1 MPTQVRAKDGD
12 SLCVIAMRNG
22 FLNCD
27 PLRREPKNA
36 AFLKRPLRDGDI
48 VTVPDVDAQ
57 HAIRPTDAQ
66 HKFTLKN
73 APPVSIRYVHG
84 SSNNGSSNPS
94 SRNDAETMVLNVS
107 NYPTD
112 VGGVFGNTTFPNGFG
127 FNADGHADPDA
138 FKVEVV
144 DPAAGGGTVAVNIE
158 ALMPVYKLED
168 GQLKLTGHQ
177 QQSGNPTA
185 MMECAALGAGG
196 GTFLSKYLRVVTHD
210 EDASAAVGQTV
221 QVVSPADG
229 NGTGKAADP
238 DNVEILDFEIRATY
252 TIRRCTAPKKCT
264 AWVSRPVGDEAEQQ
278 RFRIAYHIF
287 IKKSTGAPIGGLT
300 VKKVRQNALFNLRGY
315 YAQASMAP
323 RLVSADGSQGGSAVV
338 FMPEPDNNMIA
349 IDDRGASGKN
359 HQRKPSTLTISDAGS
374 TIATVNLT
382 KWNPR
387 EVANAIKSALDQTTF
402 KAEIFKNPKKTAD
415 EKYNPHDVLVT
426 RRDGSAVDLS
436 VVTDDTSL
444 QRNITVVRVDIANID
459 PRNSPELRRVFRS
472 SPGPAGAINVYAI
485 DFILN
490 PDAENPFSTVLAF
503 SRPLPYDLFT
513 PESDARQVADSI
525 LCVAQYLD
533 ENTPLPGVMP
543 HECGHILGHVG
554 HAAEKD
560 PHVSTELMNAYQSKP
575 TEDQPNRTR
584 ISDYPILVNYE
595 LTDDATRLINAVNRF
610 TTSRKDLLEQW

>member
-1 MPTQVRAKDGD
+1 MPTQMRAKDGD

-22 FLNCD
+22 FLDCQ
-27 PLRREPKNA
+27 PLRHEPKNA
-36 AFLKRPLRDGDI
+36 AFLKRPPGDGDI

-57 HAIRPTDAQ
+57 HTIRPTDAL

-73 APPVSIRYVHG
+73 APPVSIRYIH
-84 SSNNGSSNPS
+84 GSSNPS

-112 VGGVFGNTTFPNGFG
+112 VGGAFGNTKFPDGFG

-144 DPAAGGGTVAVNIE
+144 DPAAGGGSVMVNIE
-158 ALMPVYKLED
+158 ALMPVYQLED

-177 QQSGNPTA
+177 QQRGKPTA

-210 EDASAAVGQTV
+210 EDAGAAVGQTV

-252 TIRRCTAPKKCT
+252 TIPRCPAAKKCT
-264 AWVSRPVGDEAEQQ
+264 AWVSRPLGDEAEQQ

-287 IKKSTGAPIGGLT
+287 KKKSTGAPIGGLT
-300 VKKVRQNALFNLRGY
+300 VKKVRQNALCNLRAF

-323 RLVSADGSQGGSAVV
+323 RLVSADGSQGGPAVV

-349 IDDRGASGKN
+349 IADGAAGKN

-374 TIATVNLT
+374 TIATINLT
-382 KWNPR
+382 KLNPR
-387 EVANAIKSALDQTTF
+387 EVANAIKSALDPATF
-402 KAEIFKNPKKTAD
+402 NAEIFKNPKDATF
-415 EKYNPHDVLVT
+415 KYNPYDVLIT
-426 RRDGSAVDLS
+426 RMDGSSVDLS

-444 QRNITVVRVDIANID
+444 QSDITVVRVDIAKID
-459 PRNSPELRRVFRS
+459 PRSDPELRRVFRS
-472 SPGPAGAINVYAI
+472 SPGPAGAINVYAVG
-485 DFILN
+485 FILN
-490 PDAENPFSTVLAF
+490 PDLEDPFQTVLAF
-503 SRPLPYDLFT
+503 SRSLPYRSFT

-525 LCVAQYLD
+525 LCDAECLD
-533 ENTPLPGVMP
+533 ENTTLPGVMP
-543 HECGHILGHVG
+543 HECGHILGRVG
-554 HAAEKD
+554 HVAEDD
-560 PHVSTELMNAYQSKP
+560 PHLSTEMMNAIQSKP
-575 TEDQPNRTR
+575 SEDRPNRTR

-595 LTDDATRLINAVNRF
+595 LKDDATRLINAVNRF